1 MPPEDTW
8 WFCIVHWS
16 GWYITARLSHCHRR
30 FKRQWWTGCT
40 QCIRSIGF
48 LKKKNDKNIFSN
60 GLYQI
65 DHFHFVSPKLSSF
78 YGNNFDSFQ
87 TLLYPVLARIQVAA
101 HRVHVLG
108 LGSGSQRC
116 CRPNLFRNLDDR
128 SMCSAHV
135 EESDH
140 FEAWQW
146 NNAADDLARKKW
158 ELLSECHM
166 TVTLKFE

>member
-1 MPPEDTW
+1 M
-8 WFCIVHWS
+8 V
-16 GWYITARLSHCHRR
+16 LHCTLKWLVYNGPFVPLPSPFQKTMVNRVYPMHPLYWI
-30 FKRQWWTGCT
+30 F
-40 QCIRSIGF
+40 
-48 LKKKNDKNIFSN
+48 KKKNDKNTFSN

-140 FEAWQW
+140 FEA
-146 NNAADDLARKKW
+146 
-158 ELLSECHM
+158 
-166 TVTLKFE
+166 